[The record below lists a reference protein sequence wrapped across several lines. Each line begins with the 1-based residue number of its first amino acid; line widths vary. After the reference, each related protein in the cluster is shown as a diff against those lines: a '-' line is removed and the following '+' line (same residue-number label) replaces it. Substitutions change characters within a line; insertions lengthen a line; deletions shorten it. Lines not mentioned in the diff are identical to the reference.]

1 MIRALYTSISGMIT
15 QEAKQDVITNNLAN
29 ANTTG
34 FKSDNLTIKKF
45 DDVLIQNYDKKVGN
59 NNVQNI
65 IGSLSNGSRIDEV
78 YTNYTQGSMET
89 TDSPTDFALEGSGFF
104 AVQRDNGIGNS
115 TFYTRNGQFHVNM
128 KGILVNDSGDSVLA
142 RDTNN
147 NITTINAGSSK
158 ITSDSLGNIS
168 LDGVQKYK
176 LEVVDFAD
184 YNKLKKSGDN
194 LYMGTNPIQN
204 TNASIK
210 QNSLERSNV
219 NITNEIVNMMT
230 TMRSFE
236 TNQKI
241 VKSIDETL
249 NKAVNE
255 VGTVR

>member
-1 MIRALYTSISGMIT
+1 MIRALFTSISGMIT

-59 NNVQNI
+59 TNVQNI

-78 YTNYTQGSMET
+78 YTNYTQGGMES
-89 TDSPTDFALEGSGFF
+89 TDSSTDFALEGSGFF
-104 AVQRDNGIGNS
+104 AVQRDNGIANS
-115 TFYTRNGQFHVNM
+115 TLYTRNGHFHVNM

-147 NITTINAGSSK
+147 NITTINAGNSK
-158 ITSDSLGNIS
+158 ITADSLGNIS

-176 LEVVDFAD
+176 LEMADFAD
-184 YNKLKKSGDN
+184 YNKLKKVGDN
-194 LYMGTNPIQN
+194 LYQGANPMQN
-204 TNASIK
+204 TNASVK
-210 QNSLERSNV
+210 QNALERSNV
-219 NITNEIVNMMT
+219 NVTNEIVNMMT

-249 NKAVNE
+249 DKAVNE

>member
-45 DDVLIQNYDKKVGN
+45 DDVLIQNYDKKIGN
-59 NNVQNI
+59 INVRNV
-65 IGSLSNGSRIDEV
+65 IGSISNGSRIDEV
-78 YTNYTQGSMET
+78 NTDFAQGNFES
-89 TDSPTDFALEGSGFF
+89 TDSETDFALEGSGFF
-104 AVQRDNGIGNS
+104 AVQRDTGIGNS

-128 KGILVNDSGDSVLA
+128 NGILVNDSGDSVLA
-142 RDTNN
+142 RDLNN
-147 NITTINAGSSK
+147 NTTTINAGNSK
-158 ITSDSLGNIS
+158 IVCDSSGNIS
-168 LDGVQKYK
+168 LDGIPKYK

-184 YNKLKKSGDN
+184 YNKLIKSGDN
-194 LYMGTNPIQN
+194 LYQGTNPIQN
-204 TNASIK
+204 INASVK
-210 QNSLERSNV
+210 QKSLERSNV
-219 NITNEIVNMMT
+219 NVINEMVNMMT

-241 VKSIDETL
+241 VQSIDETL